1 MKPPLLIIFYR
12 NPELG
17 KVKSRLAATMG
28 EGKALAVYLMLSGH
42 VRELTTTLNTDKV
55 VYYSNYID
63 TEDGWSNELYL
74 KRLQYGVGLGK
85 RMKAAFAESFDGGY
99 HEVIIIGTDCL
110 ELTTDILKEAFK
122 ELKTHDV
129 VIGPAK
135 DGGYYLLGMKRLH
148 SEFFENKT
156 WSTDS
161 VFTDTLND
169 IKELGL
175 TYHKLPVIS
184 DVDEETDL
192 PTGFI

>member
-17 KVKSRLAATMG
+17 KVKSRLAATLG
-28 EGKALAVYLMLSGH
+28 EGKALAIYLMLSGH
-42 VRELTTTLNTDKV
+42 VRELTTALNTDKV
-55 VYYSNYID
+55 VYYSNYIE

-74 KRLQYGVGLGK
+74 KRLQHGEGLGK
-85 RMKAAFAESFDGGY
+85 RMKAAFAESFDSGY
-99 HEVIIIGTDCL
+99 EEVIIIGTDCL
-110 ELTTDILKEAFK
+110 ELTTEILKEAFK
-122 ELKTHDV
+122 KLKTHDV

-135 DGGYYLLGMKRLH
+135 DGGYYLLGMKKAH

-156 WSTDS
+156 WSTVS
-161 VFTDTLND
+161 VFMDTIND

-175 TYHKLPVIS
+175 TYHVLPVVS
-184 DVDEETDL
+184 DVDVETDL

>member
-12 NPELG
+12 NPQLG

-42 VRELTTTLNTDKV
+42 VREITTSLNTDKV

-63 TEDGWSNELYL
+63 TEDGWSNEIYH
-74 KRLQYGVGLGK
+74 KRLQHGEGLGK
-85 RMKAAFAESFDGGY
+85 RMKAAFAESFDDGY

-175 TYHKLPVIS
+175 TYHELPVIS

-192 PTGFI
+192 PIGFI